1 MKIFIKFKNIIGYI
15 ICIFSVITGGIATG
29 YLYEDFS
36 IGFILTYLVFGLLP
50 FWLGL
55 LIVNGKEMLKLQKG
69 QLFPLRLY
77 LFFSVITPLL
87 INIVDDSSRNK
98 ISLVSSPNDVYL
110 QLMSQE
116 WMGYVMVFAG
126 ILAYFPAMYLFI
138 NGWKTRERHIKW
150 MFFISLAVA
159 VTFGFITRDD
169 YQAVRTD
176 GIVVSKHGEKEE
188 IPWSEID
195 TVDID
200 GQVSSDGFH
209 RTSTSSFKWSFYFR
223 LQDGRTIEMGDL
235 SYNKY
240 NLKDSLAIKKVLKDH
255 KIPWKVYGLSERE
268 WEFVEVDM
276 DYEEADSEDF
286 YRIFQYDPETRE
298 PYDVPFE

>member
-1 MKIFIKFKNIIGYI
+1 MKIFIKLKNIIGYI
-15 ICIFSVITGGIATG
+15 ICIFSVITGGMATG

-69 QLFPLRLY
+69 HLFPLRLY

-87 INIVDDSSRNK
+87 INIVDDSSKNK
-98 ISLVSSPNDVYL
+98 IGLVSTPNDVYL

-116 WMGYVMVFAG
+116 WMGYLIVFAG

-138 NGWKTRERHIKW
+138 SGWKATERHIKW

-176 GIVVSKHGEKEE
+176 GIVVSKNGEIEE

-200 GQVSSDGFH
+200 GKVSSDGFH

-223 LQDGRTIEMGDL
+223 LKDGRTIEMGDL